1 MNITPGFG
9 KKLLSRSAVLAA
21 GAALA
26 MGGFAG
32 PAHADSANISAWTVS
47 SSSCPTYF
55 KICLFYSPG
64 GTGGRYGTKYSQEP
78 DLNGFTFGGSGA
90 GVGTRVYDNA
100 ASADNNTNCNV
111 GIWDSRFYDGDSD
124 WLSPHKGGNF
134 GPALRNHEKSV
145 GEDDSSRSGCPVIH
159 HVG

>member
-9 KKLLSRSAVLAA
+9 KKLLSRSAVLTA

-32 PAHADSANISAWTVS
+32 PASASQSANISAWTVS
-47 SSSCPTYF
+47 ASSCPTYF

-64 GTGGRYGTKYSQEP
+64 GTGGRYGTKYLQEG
-78 DLNGFTFGGSGA
+78 DLSGFTFGGSGA
-90 GVGTRVYDNA
+90 GVGQVVKDNA
-100 ASADNNTNCNV
+100 ASADNNTGCNV
-111 GIWDSRFYDGDSD
+111 AIWDAYYSGDSD

-134 GPALRNHEKSV
+134 GPLLRNREQSFA
-145 GEDDSSRSGCPVIH
+145 EDDGSRSGCQSA
-159 HVG
+159 